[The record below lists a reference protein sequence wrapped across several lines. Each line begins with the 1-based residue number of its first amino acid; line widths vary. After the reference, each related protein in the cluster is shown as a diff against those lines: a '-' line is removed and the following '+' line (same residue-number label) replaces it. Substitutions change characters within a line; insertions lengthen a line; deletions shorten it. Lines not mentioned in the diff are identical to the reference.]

1 MDILG
6 EVAEYLKKPE
16 LDKAASTALLKI
28 WHRPPN
34 DDPAIS
40 ELMTQGCNLMVVQ
53 QKQMPQMEVH
63 QGAILMEQAEKI
75 FSHIIQLDPAFAEV
89 CHQASWEVHGAEM
102 SCFLFLKKGK
112 QATKQLSFGSTSK
125 TP

>member
-6 EVAEYLKKPE
+6 EVAEYLKKPH
-16 LDKAASTALLKI
+16 LDKAASMALYKI

-53 QKQMPQMEVH
+53 QKEMPTML
-63 QGAILMEQAEKI
+63 QGGLLLEQAEKI

-89 CHQASWEVHGAEM
+89 TARTLPPPRLQAHLMHDV
-102 SCFLFLKKGK
+102 
-112 QATKQLSFGSTSK
+112 
-125 TP
+125 